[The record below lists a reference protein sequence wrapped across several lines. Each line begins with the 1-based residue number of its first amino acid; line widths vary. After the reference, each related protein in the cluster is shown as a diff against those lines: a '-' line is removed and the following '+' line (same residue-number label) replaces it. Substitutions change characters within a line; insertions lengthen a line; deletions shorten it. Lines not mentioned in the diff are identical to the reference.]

1 MPYQNEGHIF
11 AVISKRRSYII
22 SKWKSQWKHS
32 PPFFCLFAFQTAVC
46 NENGEFYVD
55 KVIEIIIAVVVGGL
69 LLTSVYAI
77 FQNTVLPGL
86 AAKIQAIFS

>member
-1 MPYQNEGHIF
+1 MLYMGITKKTKTFFDKQI
-11 AVISKRRSYII
+11 AVIK
-22 SKWKSQWKHS
+22 
-32 PPFFCLFAFQTAVC
+32 TAVC

>member
-1 MPYQNEGHIF
+1 MLYMGITKKTKTFFDKQI
-11 AVISKRRSYII
+11 AVIKR
-22 SKWKSQWKHS
+22 
-32 PPFFCLFAFQTAVC
+32 AVC

-86 AAKIQAIFS
+86 ATKIQAIFS

>member
-1 MPYQNEGHIF
+1 MHRNLKEQEVTMLYKSITKKTKTFFDKQI
-11 AVISKRRSYII
+11 AVIK
-22 SKWKSQWKHS
+22 
-32 PPFFCLFAFQTAVC
+32 TAVC

>member
-1 MPYQNEGHIF
+1 MMHRNLKEQEVTMLYMGITKKTKTFFDKQI
-11 AVISKRRSYII
+11 AVIK
-22 SKWKSQWKHS
+22 
-32 PPFFCLFAFQTAVC
+32 TAVC

>member
-1 MPYQNEGHIF
+1 MLYKSITKKTKTFFDKQI
-11 AVISKRRSYII
+11 AVIK
-22 SKWKSQWKHS
+22 
-32 PPFFCLFAFQTAVC
+32 TAVC

-86 AAKIQAIFS
+86 VTKIQAIFS